1 MDFYTNVCRTRDN
14 ILVKGYQGRKQ
25 VKMAVS
31 YRPNHY
37 IPSKKGETAYR
48 ALDGRH
54 LEVVNL
60 NSMGGARK
68 FRERY
73 AGVDG
78 FEIHGYDRYI
88 YTYIADKFQGDIEF
102 NQKLIKTA
110 SLDIECE
117 CEDGFPDPMIAGEKV
132 NAISIKPFGKECV
145 VFGIGPWEH
154 DRTDVIYYNCKNEA
168 ALLIEFIKYWR
179 KESFDIITGWN
190 VNSFDI
196 TYLCNRIDK
205 ILGEDEH
212 KKLSPWNQSDV
223 REFVA
228 QGYQKNM
235 VYNLY
240 GINVLDYLELYRK
253 HTFVNQESYRLDH
266 IANVELGK
274 GKLDYSEYGNLHTL
288 YRQDYAKFLEYNVQD
303 AVLVEQLE
311 EKLGLIELVQTMSY
325 NAKCNYNDTFGMVK
339 YWETIIYNFLKEQNI
354 QTPPQRLKTGNDKN
368 KPIIGAYVKE
378 PLVGGHNWV
387 VSFDLNSL
395 YPHIIMQYNIS
406 PEKMVKGYKEDVSI
420 DRLLN
425 KQCDLSYLKQQNNTV
440 CPNGTKFTRD
450 RQGFLPE
457 LMEKFYDERRMWKKK
472 MIEYQV
478 ERESCKDAKRRR
490 QLDTLIKRA
499 YNNQQVRKIA
509 LNSAYGALAN
519 QYFAFFSIDLAEAIT
534 TSGQLI
540 IQWSERTINEFM
552 NKTLGTEDEDFVIAM
567 DTDSVYITMDK
578 LVKKVMPEETDKG
591 KIIDFLNKSEGMF
604 EKVLAEGFDDLAE
617 YTNAF
622 QQKMEMGREV
632 IADRGIWTAKKR
644 YILNVH
650 DNEGVRLAQPKLKMM
665 GIETAKSSTPQWVR
679 SRLTDAFKVV
689 MGGTEEDL
697 WEFVENARKEFRNLP
712 PEEVAFP
719 RGCKG
724 LVQYTCPTNI
734 YSKGTPI
741 HVRGSL
747 LYNHHL
753 KKKNIDRRYEMIKNG
768 EKIHFSYL
776 TTPNPIN
783 ENVISFTNV
792 LPRELDLHRFID
804 YDMQFDK
811 AFVDPLK
818 VVISLIGWNVEPVA
832 SLDSFFG

>member
-1 MDFYTNVCRTRDN
+1 MDFYTNVCRTRDK

-25 VKMAVS
+25 VKLSVA

-37 IPSKKGETAYR
+37 IPSKKGQTAFR
-48 ALDGRH
+48 SLDGRH
-54 LEVVNL
+54 LEAVNL

-73 AGVDG
+73 QGVDG

-102 NQKLIKTA
+102 NPKLIRVA

-132 NAISIKPFGKECV
+132 NAITMKPFGKVPV
-145 VFGIGPWEH
+145 VFGIGPWNHGKDYDYRE
-154 DRTDVIYYNCKNEA
+154 CSNEA
-168 ALLIEFIKYWR
+168 DLLTQFVKYWR

-196 TYLCNRIDK
+196 TYLCNRIDR
-205 ILGEDEH
+205 IIGEDQH
-212 KKLSPWNQSDV
+212 KKLSPWNMSDV
-223 REFVA
+223 REFTS
-228 QGYQKNM
+228 QGYQKQQ
-235 VYNLY
+235 VFNLY

-253 HTFVNQESYRLDH
+253 HTFVNQESYKLDH
-266 IANVELGK
+266 IAHVELGK

-288 YRQDYAKFLEYNVQD
+288 YRQDYAKFLEYNVVD

-311 EKLGLIELVQTMSY
+311 EKLGLIELVQAMSY

-354 QTPPQRLKTGNDKN
+354 QTPPQKMTREKTSR
-368 KPIIGAYVKE
+368 IIGAYVKE

-395 YPHIIMQYNIS
+395 YPHIIMQHNIS
-406 PEKMVKGYKEDVSI
+406 PEKMVKGVKEEVSI
-420 DRLLN
+420 SSMLN
-425 KQCDLSYLKQQNNTV
+425 KEVNLDFLKQQNMTV

-457 LMEKFYDERRMWKKK
+457 LMEKFYDERKAWKKK
-472 MIEYQV
+472 MIEYQK
-478 ERESCKDAKRRR
+478 ERQQKGLEPKRRR
-490 QLDTLIKRA
+490 ELDTLIKRA
-499 YNNQQVRKIA
+499 HNNQMVRKIA

-519 QYFAFFSIDLAEAIT
+519 QYFAFFSVDLAEAIT

-540 IQWSERTINEFM
+540 IQWAEKTINDFM
-552 NKTLGTEDEDFVIAM
+552 NKTLGTENEDYVIAM

-578 LVKKVMPEETDKG
+578 LVQQVLPEETDKS
-591 KIIDFLNKSEGMF
+591 KVIDFLNNSEGMF
-604 EKVLAEGFDDLAE
+604 EKVLAEGFDELAD
-617 YTNAF
+617 YTNAY
-622 QQKMEMGREV
+622 QNKMEMGREI

-650 DNEGVRLAQPKLKMM
+650 DDEGVRLRTPKLKMM

-679 SRLTDAFKVV
+679 GKLTEAFNVV
-689 MGGTEEDL
+689 MTGQETDL

-724 LVQYTCPTNI
+724 LVQYANPTHI

-783 ENVISFTNV
+783 ENVISFMNV
-792 LPRELDLHRFID
+792 LPREFDLHRFVD

-832 SLDSFFG
+832 SLDNFFG